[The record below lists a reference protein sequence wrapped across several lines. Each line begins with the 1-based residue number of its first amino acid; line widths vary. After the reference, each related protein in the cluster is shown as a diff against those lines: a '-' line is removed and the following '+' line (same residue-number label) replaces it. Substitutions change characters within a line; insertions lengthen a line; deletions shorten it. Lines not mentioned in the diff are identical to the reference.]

1 MGALMGVWLR
11 AFRWRGFAVCTT
23 LACLVVLYQLAG
35 NLLMSFGWSASG
47 SQLLGFDLPPLV
59 VAEQTVCASETF
71 AVLLPVGTALALSAP
86 IRSGYAQLLAC
97 RSSVRR
103 VVRQVLAAGLV
114 MGAVF
119 WACVT
124 VAALVPCAL
133 LCRGGMD
140 HASAAA
146 LIRQGAFLPDG
157 GSSLCLIVSL
167 SARLLASMTIG
178 CVTAA
183 LVCVS
188 RHVAVGLLGVPLLW
202 AAYCY
207 VGLVGEL
214 LGLLV
219 LPLGVP
225 VMQLLSWRADL
236 LELMFGEVWTPLAEL
251 AALSVAISF
260 VWAAAALW
268 RPRAL
273 VVRGGR
279 S

>member
-1 MGALMGVWLR
+1 MGVWLR
-11 AFRWRGFAVCTT
+11 ALRYRGFAVCTA

-86 IRSGYAQLLAC
+86 IRTGYAQLLAC
-97 RSSVRR
+97 RSSVRG
-103 VVRQVLAAGLV
+103 VVLQVLAAGMV

-140 HASAAA
+140 YASAVA
-146 LIRQGAFLPDG
+146 LMRQGAFLPDG

-167 SARLLASMTIG
+167 AARLLASMTIG

-188 RHVAVGLLGVPLLW
+188 RHAAVGLLGIPLVW

-214 LGLLV
+214 LDLLT
-219 LPLGVP
+219 LPPGMP

-236 LELMFGEVWTPLAEL
+236 LELMFGEVWTPLVEL
-251 AALSVAISF
+251 GALSVAISLA
-260 VWAAAALW
+260 WATTALW

>member
-1 MGALMGVWLR
+1 MMGVWLR
-11 AFRWRGFAVCTT
+11 ALRYRGFAVCTT

-71 AVLLPVGTALALSAP
+71 AVLLPVGTALALSNP
-86 IRSGYAQLLAC
+86 IRSGFAQLLVC
-97 RSSVRR
+97 RSSVRS
-103 VVRQVLAAGLV
+103 VVLQVLAAGLI

-124 VAALVPCAL
+124 VAALVPCAF

-140 HASAAA
+140 YASVAA
-146 LIRQGAFLPDG
+146 LMRQGAFLPDG
-157 GSSLCLIVSL
+157 GSSLCLIASL
-167 SARLLASMTIG
+167 AVRLLASMTIG

-183 LVCVS
+183 FVCVS
-188 RHVAVGLLGVPLLW
+188 RRVAVGLLGVPLVW
-202 AAYCY
+202 AAYRY
-207 VGLVGEL
+207 VGPVGEL
-214 LGLLV
+214 LDLLT

-225 VMQLLSWRADL
+225 VIQPLSWRADL
-236 LELMFGEVWTPLAEL
+236 LELMFGEVWIPLVEL
-251 AALSVAISF
+251 AALSVAIAL
-260 VWAAAALW
+260 VWAVVALW
-268 RPRAL
+268 RPRVL
-273 VVRGGR
+273 ILRGGR